1 MLRPARP
8 QDAAGLAGVQVRAWW
23 AAYRDYVDHEL
34 LAEHTVATRTAR
46 WRELLAGGGSQT
58 EVAEVADRVAG
69 FVSVGPVQHAGPEQ
83 GLGELLALYVD
94 PPAQGAGLGR
104 ALLTAGEER
113 LRALGYDRA
122 VLCVFVRNER
132 AREFYAA
139 HGWGQEEPEVVLD
152 DRWSPEVRYRRSL

>member
-8 QDAAGLAGVQVRAWW
+8 QDAAGLAEVQVRAWW
-23 AAYRDYVDHEL
+23 AAYGDYVDPEL
-34 LAEHTVATRTAR
+34 LAEQTVAVRTAR
-46 WRELLAGGGSQT
+46 WRELLAGETART
-58 EVAEVADRVAG
+58 EVAEVEGRVAG
-69 FVSVGPVQHAGPEQ
+69 FVAVGAVQHADPEP

-104 ALLTAGEER
+104 ALLAAGEDR
-113 LRALGYDRA
+113 LRALGHDRA

-132 AREFYAA
+132 ARAFYAA
-139 HGWGQEEPEVVLD
+139 HGWRQEQPGVVLD